1 MDAKQVPIWDSSF
14 RTGISTETKLWLIA
28 LPFSGI
34 TEAKE
39 VKEVKF
45 IAEIKTK
52 ITERARIR

>member
-1 MDAKQVPIWDSSF
+1 MAF
-14 RTGISTETKLWLIA
+14 L
-28 LPFSGI
+28 FSGI

-52 ITERARIR
+52 MKERERIR